1 MEKIRLNADKWN
13 DRFVINFFRI
23 ICVIEVILIGYFNL
37 IKLRYYCEYDS
48 SSYFL
53 KAYEMYRQGTLFISD
68 WVDQTSLYFD
78 SPVPLAAL
86 LMNIFHNIFLSY
98 GLANC
103 MITAANIY
111 LFHCILK
118 DLDFPEMSRL
128 IVLAFFLCPYLTT
141 PFDIVN
147 DLGYYSCLFVSAGF
161 YSVKILISLMY
172 LLSMERL
179 LHAGRKNAW
188 MLLTVIG
195 LFVSGMS
202 SGYHL
207 AMYAVIPGCVYAV
220 WYFWTNRER
229 KDYFSIIL
237 YNAACMAALVIGKL
251 IQSHVFQYKSREDVI
266 AWIGLEDLWDNF
278 ISILLGN
285 LLGINALPRESNVT
299 ALSAEG
305 VAVVLGLLMAVVFV
319 AGIVY
324 ACRRKVY
331 KKTAYMFFIAWG
343 AVNALLLLLI
353 NSRYGDP
360 VFETRY
366 MLPCIITE
374 MVVIAG
380 AICLNNS
387 GYRNFIIGMV
397 GILISCNV
405 IYSVVNYSGIEN
417 NYDELKE
424 VTAEIDKLD
433 APVVYVYGDSM
444 ENGEKRAVRAFDT
457 NKTYIVM
464 TDMNAAYKW
473 GDITRYCDNSD
484 WDGPT
489 ILLTTQLDYYSL
501 PEFMQL
507 KYNKVWENDE
517 YAVFYSDT
525 NIMDLESGTGDR
537 DYAIDFPYSKDATT
551 GLGEY
556 DETGKFVSDGS
567 RGWVLAGPKLETDH
581 SGYYDFALNYTID
594 AAEQTDSPATFSIVY
609 SVVGEVEE
617 VVQTVELKKNE
628 NRAVLESF
636 YLDKAESGNY
646 NYRVYCSDGT
656 IITIDSIEIYRR
668 DR

>member
-1 MEKIRLNADKWN
+1 M
-13 DRFVINFFRI
+13 
-23 ICVIEVILIGYFNL
+23 
-37 IKLRYYCEYDS
+37 
-48 SSYFL
+48 
-53 KAYEMYRQGTLFISD
+53 
-68 WVDQTSLYFD
+68 
-78 SPVPLAAL
+78 
-86 LMNIFHNIFLSY
+86 
-98 GLANC
+98 
-103 MITAANIY
+103 
-111 LFHCILK
+111 
-118 DLDFPEMSRL
+118 
-128 IVLAFFLCPYLTT
+128 
-141 PFDIVN
+141 
-147 DLGYYSCLFVSAGF
+147 
-161 YSVKILISLMY
+161 
-172 LLSMERL
+172 
-179 LHAGRKNAW
+179 
-188 MLLTVIG
+188 
-195 LFVSGMS
+195 
-202 SGYHL
+202 
-207 AMYAVIPGCVYAV
+207 
-220 WYFWTNRER
+220 
-229 KDYFSIIL
+229 
-237 YNAACMAALVIGKL
+237 
-251 IQSHVFQYKSREDVI
+251 
-266 AWIGLEDLWDNF
+266 
-278 ISILLGN
+278 
-285 LLGINALPRESNVT
+285 
-299 ALSAEG
+299 
-305 VAVVLGLLMAVVFV
+305 
-319 AGIVY
+319 
-324 ACRRKVY
+324 
-331 KKTAYMFFIAWG
+331 
-343 AVNALLLLLI
+343 LLLLI

-360 VFETRY
+360 VFETCY

-387 GYRNFIIGMV
+387 GYRNFVIGMV

-433 APVVYVYGDSM
+433 APVVYVYGESM
-444 ENGEKRAVRAFDT
+444 ENGEKRAVRVFDT

-464 TDMNAAYKW
+464 TDMNAAHKW
-473 GDITRYCDNSD
+473 GDITQYCDNSD

-556 DETGKFVSDGS
+556 DETGKFISDGS
-567 RGWVLAGPKLETDH
+567 CGWVLAGPKLETDH

-617 VVQTVELKKNE
+617 VVQTVDLKKNE

-636 YLDKAESGNY
+636 YLDEAESGNY

-656 IITIDSIEIYRR
+656 IITIDSVEIYRR